1 MRVYIHPYTVVIL
14 FALDR
19 GHAAWVL
26 PWQSHVAQHKTK
38 SQAEWSED
46 HEMGCGAAA
55 LRYHQAGRHCA
66 GDARVVPTMRTMR
79 RLPCRKAHGAI
90 TVAAIALTKGTKGRS
105 EEVEVPVIKEEEVRR
120 LNWAERVAGRR
131 FEDFLG
137 RDAFGPAH
145 LGHFGDCGSF
155 VLLSKLLAP
164 YKLGRF
170 QAAPPS
176 AAAQLWPDVDG
187 ATLRLRLE
195 RADGRLLQVFTV
207 DELKK
212 YEKRTREV
220 THKCTTSGNLKLGHE
235 SGGGDFLLTKGNQ
248 QEWTGV
254 WVGELLPKNHR
265 VERGTYDPLV
275 TFVGMDGFGY
285 SMFLS
290 RTLKEDVILAY
301 EQNGEALTTETG
313 GPVDD
318 DEDLEE
324 EKGRRKVTPPAEILS
339 RDFSSMLTL
348 SFRGEGLKD
357 GERSFLVVYTK
368 ASGENLWTELGKTE
382 VCSLDTTWPVWG
394 TIMELEFRVE
404 VIRHMRCEAYKM
416 ASSDSLED
424 LWHHKFI
431 GACEFTLTEAVTS
444 RAKAGC
450 WPR

>member
-55 LRYHQAGRHCA
+55 LRYHQ
-66 GDARVVPTMRTMR
+66 
-79 RLPCRKAHGAI
+79 
-90 TVAAIALTKGTKGRS
+90 
-105 EEVEVPVIKEEEVRR
+105 
-120 LNWAERVAGRR
+120 
-131 FEDFLG
+131 
-137 RDAFGPAH
+137 
-145 LGHFGDCGSF
+145 
-155 VLLSKLLAP
+155 
-164 YKLGRF
+164 
-170 QAAPPS
+170 
-176 AAAQLWPDVDG
+176 
-187 ATLRLRLE
+187 
-195 RADGRLLQVFTV
+195 
-207 DELKK
+207 
-212 YEKRTREV
+212 
-220 THKCTTSGNLKLGHE
+220 
-235 SGGGDFLLTKGNQ
+235 
-248 QEWTGV
+248 
-254 WVGELLPKNHR
+254 
-265 VERGTYDPLV
+265 
-275 TFVGMDGFGY
+275 
-285 SMFLS
+285 
-290 RTLKEDVILAY
+290 
-301 EQNGEALTTETG
+301 
-313 GPVDD
+313 VDD